1 MNLFYPRGFCRK
13 ARIDFSAAASV
24 RIVTLLDQHALD
36 HLYGL
41 GYQEWVEIA
50 PERVEIMCGL
60 YGLSNL
66 QPIHGGRS
74 GAVAR
79 CTDSDGKRLILKA
92 MLPGDFLGQ
101 VLALRSMDGHHT
113 PRLVAYES
121 ELKTILI
128 EDLGGA
134 PYPQDQEVDLEQ
146 AAEIL
151 LNWQNLTPEPG
162 LPNQYERVEYWAGMT
177 LPKVREIGDAEVER
191 ALGWAMEFSKS
202 LPNGGLILHADLGR
216 HNLLLGGSGEVLVVD
231 PTGAVGDLAYD
242 AGSLAVWGG
251 KSVLNAP
258 NRCLLLAEF
267 LARPLEEIEAWA
279 AVRCALSSGFAA
291 ARGELN
297 RRADC
302 LYTMLELMR

>member
-1 MNLFYPRGFCRK
+1 MG
-13 ARIDFSAAASV
+13 
-24 RIVTLLDQHALD
+24 IVTLLDKHALD

-50 PERVEIMCGL
+50 PERVEIMCSL
-60 YGLSNL
+60 YSLTDL

-79 CTDSDGKRLILKA
+79 CQDTDGNKFVLKA
-92 MLPGDFLGQ
+92 MLPGDFIGQ
-101 VLALRSMDGHHT
+101 VLALQSLDGHQA

-128 EDLGGA
+128 EDLGGT
-134 PYPQDQEVDLEQ
+134 PHPQDQEVDLEE
-146 AAEIL
+146 AAEML
-151 LNWQNLTPEPG
+151 LGWQNLTPHPD

-177 LPKVREIGDAEVER
+177 LPKVREIEDGEVER
-191 ALGWAMEFSKS
+191 ALGWAMEFSKG
-202 LPNGGLILHADLGR
+202 LPNGDLILHADLGR
-216 HNLLLGGSGEVLVVD
+216 HNLLRDRHGELHAVD
-231 PTGAVGDLAYD
+231 PTGARGDLAYD
-242 AGSLAVWGG
+242 AGALAVWGG

-258 NRCLLLAEF
+258 NRCLLLAEY
-267 LARPLEEIEAWA
+267 LSRPCEEIEAWA
-279 AVRCALSSGFAA
+279 AVRCALSAGFAA

-297 RRADC
+297 QRADC